1 MITASAAILSNPEAG
16 QCKII
21 GADKDIDTLMNESAT
36 ADGMHQLLVV
46 MQLQI
51 FAVARQAPLLLLT
64 KVQETSLRYEVYTP
78 CS

>member
-1 MITASAAILSNPEAG
+1 MITASAAILSNPEPS

-46 MQLQI
+46 MQLHI

-64 KVQETSLRYEVYTP
+64 KLTETPTLRSLY
-78 CS
+78 SL